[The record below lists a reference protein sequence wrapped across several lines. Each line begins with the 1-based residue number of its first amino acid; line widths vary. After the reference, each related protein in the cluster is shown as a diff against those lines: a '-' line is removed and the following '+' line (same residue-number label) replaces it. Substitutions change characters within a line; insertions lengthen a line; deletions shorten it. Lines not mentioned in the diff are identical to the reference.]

1 MASRESGTSL
11 MGLESGGLGKIIKRL
26 TYVCERLSEVK
37 QAARQLDAIK
47 TGTLSG
53 GSNGMAIAP
62 TKRLLARSNLGAERA
77 KRHGGARDKSE
88 SPHSTFVDKQPV
100 GRHSEAVHFG
110 PTEASRVLSSISAKG
125 STAAG
130 LSAHLRAG
138 RPEAQ
143 QSASVQPTVAG
154 SRATRFSGNSNKKG
168 DPFIINFS
176 PTVVIQ
182 SHAEIIDFENSFVE
196 AMTRHS
202 YELVRLINRELQ
214 IQGRAAF

>member
-1 MASRESGTSL
+1 
-11 MGLESGGLGKIIKRL
+11 
-26 TYVCERLSEVK
+26 
-37 QAARQLDAIK
+37 
-47 TGTLSG
+47 
-53 GSNGMAIAP
+53 
-62 TKRLLARSNLGAERA
+62 
-77 KRHGGARDKSE
+77 
-88 SPHSTFVDKQPV
+88 
-100 GRHSEAVHFG
+100 
-110 PTEASRVLSSISAKG
+110 VLSSISAKG

-138 RPEAQ
+138 RPGAQ

-154 SRATRFSGNSNKKG
+154 SHATRFSGNSNKKG

-182 SHAEIIDFENSFVE
+182 SHAEIIDFENRFVE